1 MFVVRASLSR
11 ISDGAPSHPQLYACS
26 LRKYI
31 GPYLATQPTLRCSA
45 GSVSTLGQ
53 SPRCSLV
60 PRLHRDWAH
69 PATYAPRLT
78 TMLPRRGCHTGWCML
93 GHARLERKAAP
104 WHAATCSVQ
113 HVTAACTCS
122 IQLDHTIY
130 NMQHAAC
137 NRWHAPAAAHA
148 RKVLAELKQH
158 CVVALLLV
166 PLRRSARMKQCCRQP
181 LLWPGCTA
189 RCTACDLC
197 AVPCAPTQ
205 HMLMRCKTAQVVSA
219 RSSRSLSTRRA

>member
-31 GPYLATQPTLRCSA
+31 GPYLATRPTLRCSA

-53 SPRCSLV
+53 SPRCSPV

-69 PATYAPRLT
+69 PATSAPRLT
-78 TMLPRRGCHTGWCML
+78 TMLPRRGCHAGWCML
-93 GHARLERKAAP
+93 GHARLERKAVP
-104 WHAATCSVQ
+104 WHAATCSTQ
-113 HVTAACTCS
+113 HAPLRDGS
-122 IQLDHTIY
+122 HNL
-130 NMQHAAC
+130 QHAAC
-137 NRWHAPAAAHA
+137 NRWHAPAAAQA

-166 PLRRSARMKQCCRQP
+166 PLPCSAVHEAICRQP
-181 LLWPGCTA
+181 LLWLAALHAVRPVT
-189 RCTACDLC
+189 C
-197 AVPCAPTQ
+197 A
-205 HMLMRCKTAQVVSA
+205 L
-219 RSSRSLSTRRA
+219 